1 MGHPFSQNQKFFS
14 IPVWLG
20 SCHASEGWHPDQ
32 IIGWMP
38 AFAGMT
44 RVKF

>member
-1 MGHPFSQNQKFFS
+1 MTGSLRNTAA
-14 IPVWLG
+14 LG
-20 SCHASEGWHPDQ
+20 CHASEGWHPDQ